1 MKHYNQESL
10 VAYDKLKGKTWATK
24 RRDEPFTE
32 ESPLWKTQVWGT
44 ESKKEVMQKEVFKR
58 RSGWK
63 QWTSTDPFS
72 LAIFQHILHSRLYG
86 NPKHFNY
93 TS

>member
-1 MKHYNQESL
+1 
-10 VAYDKLKGKTWATK
+10 
-24 RRDEPFTE
+24 
-32 ESPLWKTQVWGT
+32 
-44 ESKKEVMQKEVFKR
+44 MQKEVFKR